1 MLKKMRIRFIC
12 ITMAI
17 VLVMLC
23 VIFGLV
29 LRFTRQNLE
38 RESVAMMET
47 VAADPLQ
54 LNWPGI
60 SSSRLPYFTV
70 RISLWGDIRVNGE
83 SYYDL
88 SDTAFLSKIVNA
100 ALSGDD
106 GTGLI
111 PEYSLRYYRTV
122 SNGSGYIIFADVSS
136 EGATLRSLTRN
147 CVFIGLGSLAVFF
160 LLSLLLARWSARP
173 AEKAWDQQ
181 RQFVSDAS
189 HELKTPLTVILTNA
203 EMLDSP
209 DFGEEEKRRFLKNIV
224 TMSHRMQTLVEG
236 LLSLA
241 RAENGRMREKF
252 ETFDLSG
259 LVTDALLPFE
269 PLFYEKGLELK
280 SEIAPN
286 VRCLGSQNHLRQV
299 TEILLDNAQK
309 YSAPGEVTV
318 SLSTKGRGHCLLSVS
333 TPGEPMSAAD
343 CEAVFR
349 RFYRKDSA
357 RSGDGSYGLGLAI
370 AKSIVEEHRGKIW
383 CESGEGKNTF
393 YVQLPVI

>member
-1 MLKKMRIRFIC
+1 MLKKLRIRFIC

-17 VLVMLC
+17 VMIMLC

-38 RESVAMMET
+38 RESVDMMES

-70 RISLWGDIRVNGE
+70 RISMWGDVRVNGE

-88 SDTAFLSKIVNA
+88 TDSAFLTKLVDA
-100 ALSGDD
+100 ALSGDSV
-106 GTGLI
+106 TGLI
-111 PEYSLRYYRTV
+111 PEYSLRYYCTV
-122 SNGSGYIIFADVSS
+122 NSGSGYIIFADVSS

-147 CVFIGLGSLAVFF
+147 CVFIGLGSLAAFF
-160 LLSLLLARWSARP
+160 LLSLLLARWSVKP
-173 AEKAWDQQ
+173 VEKAWEQQ

-203 EMLDSP
+203 EMLRSEDY
-209 DFGEEEKRRFLKNIV
+209 GEAEKSRFTENIV
-224 TMSHRMQTLVEG
+224 SMSHRMQTLVES
-236 LLSLA
+236 LLTLA
-241 RAENGRMREKF
+241 RAESGAMREKF
-252 ETFDLSG
+252 ESVDLSEV
-259 LVTDALLPFE
+259 LNDALLPFE
-269 PLFYEKGLELK
+269 PVFFEKGLELH
-280 SEIAPN
+280 SEIEPEIK
-286 VRCLGSQNHLRQV
+286 CSGSESHLRQAA
-299 TEILLDNAQK
+299 EILLDNARK
-309 YSAPGEVTV
+309 YAAPGVVSVT
-318 SLSTKGRGHCLLSVS
+318 LSRKGRGHCLLSVA
-333 TPGEPMSAAD
+333 TPGEALSAED

-370 AKSIVEEHRGKIW
+370 AKSIVEEHRGRIW
-383 CESGEGKNTF
+383 CEGGDNGNTF
-393 YVQLPVI
+393 FIQLPTI